1 MGSEKD
7 RLRILELAEKAVKR
21 GKLQEAINE
30 YQKLLTGDAQD
41 ISIRNILSDLYLKS
55 NQKDRAIEEFYKIAN
70 FYEQRGL
77 YTQSM
82 AVYKKIIKLNPGNIE
97 ATMKLADLY
106 YAQGFLSEAKSEY
119 LKIAKGLLRSQR
131 TKEAIFLY
139 EKLLRLDKKDIQTKL
154 TLADLYTKEGAVDK
168 AIDKLNDVAEIKI
181 RSNALKEAK
190 DILKKAR
197 ELKVDHSRTLANII
211 TLLRKE
217 NKSKEALKIIV
228 DALKKNENDITA
240 LKLLGNFH
248 FDEQDY
254 QKAEEIF
261 SKVISLKS
269 KDVEARVK
277 LGRLYIH
284 QDNLDKAFQVYKSLV
299 DSLVKKRK
307 PEKAVGLLG
316 LILSSKKVHLPTLEL
331 LASIY
336 KSENQEKNLEIVNR
350 VLLEEYYKN
359 NLREK
364 VVSTLNELVALCPD
378 DTELKKELQLLQKG
392 APPPPEKRAPDVP
405 AETGTGKEAVEEAK
419 VEEEERKRAEEGRL
433 AEEVERKKVEA
444 RRLAEEEAQRQSEEE
459 ARRKAEEEARL
470 KAEDERRRLEKE
482 ARSRADEEIKRAEEE
497 RKRAEEER
505 RKAEEEARKAEEAR
519 SRAEEEVRRAEEE
532 RLRAEELRKRAE
544 EETMRRVE
552 EEARRRV
559 EAEERRRTEEHAQIR
574 AQEEARRIAEE
585 ARKLE
590 EEARRL
596 AEVERRRREEEE
608 ARRLAE
614 EELRRQ
620 AEEDEMRKALEALE
634 KKRKME
640 VQTEEIKEIEE
651 ILEEEK
657 REEAIPEE
665 GSEEMLE
672 MNLAQAELYMN
683 QGLLRN
689 AKRILENLRIHYPN
703 EPRVEE
709 QLASLGEVTAQTSV
723 EDILQR
729 VEQVSEKESKLFKKK
744 EKAEER
750 EAKEKVK
757 GEDENVGEVRLEE
770 IQDEKKKEEEKE
782 EERDASEGVP
792 PEAKELKEEISKESQ
807 SSETEDKG
815 REEEGLRSVFEE
827 GIALQNKGL
836 IDQAIEKFKMASQ
849 DEKLKADCYNAVS
862 KCYRQKMNLLEAAK
876 WIEKT
881 LELTEEWTDY
891 YLALKYELASLY
903 EEAGNLEKALLIF
916 DEIREADARYMDV
929 RRKIKTLKKDLKI

>member
-41 ISIRNILSDLYLKS
+41 ISVRNILSDLYLKS

-119 LKIAKGLLRSQR
+119 LKIAKGLMRSQR

-139 EKLLRLDKKDIQTKL
+139 EKLLRLDKKDIQTML

-181 RSNALKEAK
+181 RSNALKEGK

-228 DALKKNENDITA
+228 DALKKNDNDITA

-248 FDEQDY
+248 FDEEDY

-284 QDNLDKAFQVYKSLV
+284 QDNLDKAFEIYKPLV

-307 PEKAVGLLG
+307 ADKAVGLLG

-331 LASIY
+331 LTFIY

-364 VVSTLNELVALCPD
+364 VISTLNELVKLCPD
-378 DTELKKELQLLQKG
+378 DAEIKRELQLLQKG
-392 APPPPEKRAPDVP
+392 APPEKRAPEVS
-405 AETGTGKEAVEEAK
+405 AEPVIEKEAAEESK
-419 VEEEERKRAEEGRL
+419 VKEEERMRAEEEERRL
-433 AEEVERKKVEA
+433 AEEEARKKVEA
-444 RRLAEEEAQRQSEEE
+444 RRLAEEETRRKAEEE
-459 ARRKAEEEARL
+459 ARRKAEE
-470 KAEDERRRLEKE
+470 DRRRLEEE

-497 RKRAEEER
+497 RRRAEEER
-505 RKAEEEARKAEEAR
+505 IRAEEEARKAGEER
-519 SRAEEEVRRAEEE
+519 RKAEEEVRRAEEE

-559 EAEERRRTEEHAQIR
+559 EAEARRRTEEEARTR
-574 AQEEARRIAEE
+574 AQEEARRIADE

-590 EEARRL
+590 EETRRL
-596 AEVERRRREEEE
+596 AELERRRREEEE

-620 AEEDEMRKALEALE
+620 EEEEEMRKALEVLE
-634 KKRKME
+634 KKRKMD
-640 VQTEEIKEIEE
+640 VQTEEIKEIED

-657 REEAIPEE
+657 REEAVPAE

-672 MNLAQAELYMN
+672 MNLAQAELYIN

-703 EPRVEE
+703 EPRVED
-709 QLASLGEVTAQTSV
+709 QLASLGQVTSQTSV
-723 EDILQR
+723 EDILMR

-744 EKAEER
+744 NQAEGR

-757 GEDENVGEVRLEE
+757 GEEKNEE
-770 IQDEKKKEEEKE
+770 ELSPEEMEEEKKQEDEKE
-782 EERDASEGVP
+782 EEIDASDGGP
-792 PEAKELKEEISKESQ
+792 PAAKEVKEEVNKESK
-807 SSETEDKG
+807 SPETEERG

-827 GIALQNKGL
+827 GIAFQNKGL
-836 IDQAIEKFKMASQ
+836 IDQAIERFKLASQ
-849 DEKLKADCYNAVS
+849 DESLKADCYNAVGR
-862 KCYRQKMNLLEAAK
+862 CYKQKMNLLEAAK

-881 LELTEEWTDY
+881 MELTEEWTDY
-891 YLALKYELASLY
+891 YLAMKYELASLY
-903 EEAGNLEKALLIF
+903 EEAGNLEKALLLF

-929 RRKIKTLKKDLKI
+929 RRKIKILKKDLKI